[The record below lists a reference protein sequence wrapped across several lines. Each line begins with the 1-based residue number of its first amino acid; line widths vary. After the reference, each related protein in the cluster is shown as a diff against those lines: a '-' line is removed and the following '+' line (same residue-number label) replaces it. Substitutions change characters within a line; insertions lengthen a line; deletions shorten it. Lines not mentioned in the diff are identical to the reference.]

1 MPEQTPPSPST
12 SPESSPD
19 EQKEAVW
26 REIIRASVEMAFAS
40 RRLIVSQGVQN
51 RGEIISYEPS

>member
-1 MPEQTPPSPST
+1 MY
-12 SPESSPD
+12 SPEPPETSSPD
-19 EQKEAVW
+19 EQEEAVW
-26 REIIRASVEMAFAS
+26 REVIRASVEMAFAS